1 MGHRGK
7 NSSPV
12 RLWAVLILLFHGAVA
27 PADTGGFTERLESRF
42 ELFRSSGRLEAGG
55 ESVVEPRLVMALYER
70 AGFRPLWT
78 DGGTAAVLMEWIE
91 RSRREGLN
99 PLDYHRA
106 ALSRADLDAV
116 DRELLLSDAL
126 ATLALHFSA
135 GKADPARLF
144 KAWNYRPQLGCT
156 LTVDALLSAIRSGG
170 IGDLLT
176 RLLPE
181 GIYPALRAVLA
192 RYREIEE
199 RGGWPTIP
207 PGPSLRPGMRD
218 PRVVLLRRR
227 LAIAGDWE
235 GDAGTEPEAFDPALV
250 EAVRRFQR
258 RHLLVDDGV
267 VGRRTLAA
275 LNVPVSHR
283 IQQLRVNLERLRW
296 LYHSLPEEFLGVDLA
311 GFQLHL
317 RKGQRSLWSSPIQ
330 VGKPYWQ
337 TPVFRDLV
345 TYIDI
350 NPTWTVPRS
359 ILRRELVPRLL
370 EDPLGFLARHDM
382 ELLLPDGRR
391 VDPAT
396 VDWTA
401 VTPRNFPF
409 ILRQRPGPRNALGRI
424 KFMFP
429 NPYHVYLH
437 DTPSKALFRRPRRA
451 FSHGCIRVARPLELA
466 EILLA
471 PNGPQWNRARIQ
483 ALIDS
488 DRTRTVVLKRPM
500 PILIVYLTAMPDVE
514 TPEFV
519 QFRPDLYRRD
529 PRVLRA
535 LDRTPREKGPALGIV
550 NRAGPC

>member
-1 MGHRGK
+1 MGHRGE

-12 RLWAVLILLFHGAVA
+12 RLWAVLILLFHTAVA
-27 PADTGGFTERLESRF
+27 PADTGGFAERLESRF
-42 ELFRSSGRLEAGG
+42 ELFRSSGRLQAGG

-78 DGGTAAVLMEWIE
+78 DGGTVAVLMEWIE

-106 ALSRADLDAV
+106 ALGRTDLDAV

-144 KAWNYRPQLGCT
+144 KTWNYRPQLGCT

-170 IGDLLT
+170 IDDLLT

-181 GIYPALRAVLA
+181 GIYPALRAALA

-218 PRVVLLRRR
+218 PRVVVLRRH

-235 GDAGTEPEAFDPALV
+235 GDAGTEPEAFDSALV

-258 RHLLVDDGV
+258 RHLLADDGV

-275 LNVPVSHR
+275 LNVPISRR
-283 IQQLRVNLERLRW
+283 IQQLRINLERLRW

-317 RKGQRSLWSSPIQ
+317 RKDRRSLWSSPIQ

-359 ILRRELVPRLL
+359 ILRRELAPRLL
-370 EDPLGFLARHDM
+370 EDPPGFLARRNM
-382 ELLLPDGRR
+382 ELLLPDGRV

-396 VDWTA
+396 VDWTTI
-401 VTPRNFPF
+401 TPENFPF

-451 FSHGCIRVARPLELA
+451 FSHGCIRVAKPLELA

-471 PNGPQWNRARIQ
+471 PNGPQWTRARIQ
-483 ALIDS
+483 ALIDGG
-488 DRTRTVVLKRPM
+488 RTRTVVLKQPM
-500 PILIVYLTAMPDVE
+500 PILIVYLTAVPDVE
-514 TPEFV
+514 TPELV

-535 LDRTPREKGPALGIV
+535 LDRTPREKAPALGIV